1 MGPRRERRPAI
12 PGDAQVLDGVRVAN
26 AAALALFAGSL
37 ARRGRVAYR
46 VAAAV
51 PEHRASGRNR
61 MRLRSAKMLSA
72 EGRFLGECRVHDR
85 SSGGA
90 RLALAGPAV
99 LPRRFCL
106 YEDESGEASWVSVV
120 WRRGAAVGL
129 RFCAPGAPPPL
140 RPSDRF
146 ALRQRYYA
154 VADR

>member
-1 MGPRRERRPAI
+1 MWSRPGRA
-12 PGDAQVLDGVRVAN
+12 PALAGGAPVLDGVLVADS
-26 AAALALFAGSL
+26 APLAFLAGRL
-37 ARRGRVAYR
+37 AERGRVAYR
-46 VAAAV
+46 VAVAA

-85 SSGGA
+85 SMGGA
-90 RLALAGPAV
+90 RLALAGPAA

-106 YEDESGEASWVSVV
+106 YEDESGEASWAIVV
-120 WRRGAAVGL
+120 WRRGASVGL

-140 RPSDRF
+140 KPSDRF